1 MSISHARHPARSE
14 LPTPVP
20 AVPLTPADVL
30 TVSDVAEL
38 LRMPRSTVYDL
49 ARRGLLPGHRLGRSL
64 RFIRAEID
72 AWLRA
77 S

>member
-1 MSISHARHPARSE
+1 MSVNNVRHLGHGESE
-14 LPTPVP
+14 TVSSPL
-20 AVPLTPADVL
+20 PLTRADVL
-30 TVSDVAEL
+30 TVADVAEL

>member
-1 MSISHARHPARSE
+1 
-14 LPTPVP
+14 
-20 AVPLTPADVL
+20 
-30 TVSDVAEL
+30 
-38 LRMPRSTVYDL
+38 MPRSTVYDL